1 MPLMLIETVLAI
13 VTLLAILMA
22 TLCVAMV
29 YRMRSG
35 SSVISPVLDQRL
47 VAIEASI
54 TRSDSLVRDEFA
66 RGRDESRE
74 GARSLR
80 EEITTLFGSLATSVR
95 GSLADL
101 ATGQNTRLEDFAG
114 RLNEAKT
121 TAAVDAKALR
131 EEIQATLQRLGDNIG
146 TRIGDLVTAQG
157 EKLDTVT
164 TQIGTLTEGN
174 ERRQEALRTTV
185 ETKLVELKTDL
196 SASAKALREEVAQ
209 SLQTLGGTLVQTLDQ
224 ISQAQRERLDR
235 VSGVI
240 TELTQKS
247 GQQQEALRM
256 TVEQRLDVIRTENTE
271 KLEGIRQTVDE
282 KLQST
287 LNERLG
293 ASFQVVSEWLERVHK
308 SMGEMQG
315 LANGVGDLKRLLT
328 NVKSRGTWG
337 EVALGNLLEE
347 VMSPDQFGR
356 NVEIVPGSNQRVE
369 YAIRL
374 PGDGNTPVWLPLDSK
389 FPSEDYE
396 RLEDA
401 RQRGDIEAVEIAARA
416 IETAIRLAARD
427 ISSKYIHSP
436 HSTDFAVLFL
446 PTEGLFAEVIRRP
459 GLVDALQRDCHIM
472 VAGPTNLVSLLVAFR
487 MGFRSLAIQQRSGE
501 VWTVLSAVKTE
512 FGKFGH
518 MLDKVSRKLRD
529 AQTIVD
535 EEAGVRRRAIDRKL
549 RGLEVLPEIE
559 AAAVLELDQVE
570 ELDADQEAREAAE

>member
-1 MPLMLIETVLAI
+1 MLVETVLVS
-13 VTLLAILMA
+13 VTLLAILVA
-22 TLCVAMV
+22 ALCVGMF
-29 YRMRSG
+29 YRVRS
-35 SSVISPVLDQRL
+35 SNAVISPALDQRL
-47 VAIEASI
+47 VAIEGSI
-54 TRSDSLVRDEFA
+54 TRSDTLVRDEFA

-80 EEITTLFGSLATSVR
+80 EEITTQFAALATSVR

-101 ATGQNTRLEDFAG
+101 ATGQNTRLEDFSG
-114 RLNEAKT
+114 RLNDAKT
-121 TAAVDAKALR
+121 TAAADAKALR
-131 EEIQATLQRLGDNIG
+131 GEVIQNLQ
-146 TRIGDLVTAQG
+146 
-157 EKLDTVT
+157 
-164 TQIGTLTEGN
+164 
-174 ERRQEALRTTV
+174 
-185 ETKLVELKTDL
+185 
-196 SASAKALREEVAQ
+196 S
-209 SLQTLGGTLVQTLDQ
+209 LGGTLTQTLEQ

-235 VSGVI
+235 VSATV
-240 TELTQKS
+240 TELTQQS
-247 GQQQEALRM
+247 GQQQEALRV
-256 TVEQRLDVIRTENTE
+256 TVEQRLDAIRTENTE

-293 ASFQVVSEWLERVHK
+293 ASFQVVSEWLEKVHR
-308 SMGEMQG
+308 SMGEMQN

-337 EVALGNLLEE
+337 EVALGNILEE
-347 VMSPDQFGR
+347 MMAPDQFGR

-401 RQRGDIEAVEIAARA
+401 RQRGDVEAVEIAAKA
-416 IETAIRLAARD
+416 IESAIRLAAKD
-427 ISSKYIHSP
+427 IKAKYIHSP

-459 GLVDALQRDCHIM
+459 GLVDTLQRDCHIM

-512 FGKFGH
+512 FGKFGG
-518 MLDKVSRKLRD
+518 MLDKVSRKLRETQD
-529 AQTIVD
+529 VMD
-535 EEAGVRRRAIDRKL
+535 VEVGRRRRAIDRKL
-549 RGLEVLPEIE
+549 RGLEVLPDIE
-559 AAAVLELDQVE
+559 AATVLELDHVE
-570 ELDADQEAREAAE
+570 DFDGDQEVSEAAQ

>member
-1 MPLMLIETVLAI
+1 MPIEAMLVI
-13 VTLLAILMA
+13 VTLLAIAMA
-22 TLCVAMV
+22 ALCVAML

-47 VAIEASI
+47 VAIEGSI
-54 TRSDSLVRDEFA
+54 IRSDTLVRDEFA
-66 RGRDESRE
+66 RGREESRE

-80 EEITTLFGSLATSVR
+80 EEITTQFGSLATSVR
-95 GSLADL
+95 GSLADF
-101 ATGQNTRLEDFAG
+101 ATGQNSRLEDFAG

-121 TAAVDAKALR
+121 STAADAKALR
-131 EEIQATLQRLGDNIG
+131 EEVSQN
-146 TRIGDLVTAQG
+146 
-157 EKLDTVT
+157 
-164 TQIGTLTEGN
+164 
-174 ERRQEALRTTV
+174 
-185 ETKLVELKTDL
+185 
-196 SASAKALREEVAQ
+196 
-209 SLQTLGGTLVQTLDQ
+209 LQTLGGTLVQTLDQ
-224 ISQAQRERLDR
+224 ISQAQKERADR

-247 GQQQEALRM
+247 GQQQDGLRM
-256 TVEQRLDVIRTENTE
+256 AVEQRLDAIRTENTE

-293 ASFQVVSEWLERVHK
+293 ASFQVVSEWLEKVHR
-308 SMGEMQG
+308 SMGEMQN

-328 NVKSRGTWG
+328 NVKARGTWG
-337 EVALGNLLEE
+337 EVALGNILEE
-347 VMSPDQFGR
+347 MMAPDQFGR

-374 PGDGNTPVWLPLDSK
+374 PGDGNAPVWLPVDSK

-416 IETAIRLAARD
+416 IESAIRLAAKD
-427 ISSKYIHSP
+427 IKTKYIHSP

-459 GLVDALQRDCHIM
+459 GLVDTLQRDCHIM

-512 FGKFGH
+512 FGKFGG
-518 MLDKVSRKLRD
+518 MLDKVSRKLRE
-529 AQTIVD
+529 AQSVVD
-535 EEAGVRRRAIDRKL
+535 DEAGVRRRAIDRKL
-549 RGLEVLPEIE
+549 RGLEILPEIE
-559 AAAVLELDQVE
+559 AATVLELDHVE
-570 ELDADQEAREAAE
+570 ELDADLEAREAAE

>member
-1 MPLMLIETVLAI
+1 MPIEATLVI
-13 VTLLAILMA
+13 VTLLAILVA
-22 TLCVAMV
+22 ALCVAML

-35 SSVISPVLDQRL
+35 NAVISPVFDQRL
-47 VAIEASI
+47 AVIEGSI
-54 TRSDSLVRDEFA
+54 TRSDTLVRDEFA

-80 EEITTLFGSLATSVR
+80 EEITTQFGSLATSVR

-101 ATGQNTRLEDFAG
+101 AIGQNARLEDFSG

-121 TAAVDAKALR
+121 TAAAD
-131 EEIQATLQRLGDNIG
+131 
-146 TRIGDLVTAQG
+146 
-157 EKLDTVT
+157 
-164 TQIGTLTEGN
+164 
-174 ERRQEALRTTV
+174 
-185 ETKLVELKTDL
+185 
-196 SASAKALREEVAQ
+196 AKALREEVAQ
-209 SLQTLGGTLVQTLDQ
+209 SLQALGGTLAQTLDQ

-247 GQQQEALRM
+247 GHQQEALRAS
-256 TVEQRLDVIRTENTE
+256 VEQRLDAIRAENGE

-308 SMGEMQG
+308 SMGEMQN

-328 NVKSRGTWG
+328 NVKARGTWG
-337 EVALGNLLEE
+337 EVALGNILEE
-347 VMSPDQFGR
+347 MMAPDQFGR

-374 PGDGNTPVWLPLDSK
+374 PGDGDAPVWLPLDSK
-389 FPSEDYE
+389 FPCEDYE

-401 RQRGDIEAVEIAARA
+401 RQRGDIEAVEVAARA
-416 IETAIRLAARD
+416 IESAIRLAARD
-427 ISSKYIHSP
+427 IKSKYIHSP

-512 FGKFGH
+512 FGKFGG
-518 MLDKVSRKLRD
+518 MLDKVSRKLRE
-529 AQTIVD
+529 AQTVVD

-549 RGLEVLPEIE
+549 RGLETLPEIE
-559 AAAVLELDQVE
+559 AATVLELDHVD
-570 ELDADQEAREAAE
+570 ELDADLEAREAAE